1 MYMDKPFAFA
11 PVQKVK
17 ASQLVEQAIKRAII
31 GGTLNIGDKLPSEIE
46 LSEQFQVN
54 RSTVREA
61 IRSLTKLGIIHVKKG
76 PGQGSFVVENL
87 PRTLSEKF
95 EFFMELKKITLDQ
108 VLEFRI
114 VIETSTA
121 EFAAQRRVEED
132 LQNLK
137 RILAVDR
144 DQKMEIRSLV
154 GASLSFHLGIA
165 AAAKSPLLYLILE
178 SIAEL
183 LRRCIVQTVSSREE
197 PSESIQEHCAIYN
210 AVFEGN
216 SLKAKNLMLLH
227 LQSYRQRLKELG
239 INLLWEGPASDSGL
253 PERFKQVSL

>member
-1 MYMDKPFAFA
+1 MNDPFTFA
-11 PVQKVK
+11 PIQKVK

-31 GGTLNIGDKLPSEIE
+31 DGTLTIGDKLPSELD
-46 LSEQFQVN
+46 LSKQFRVN

-76 PGQGSFVVENL
+76 PGQGSFLVENL

-121 EFAAQRRVEED
+121 EFAAQRRAEED
-132 LQNLK
+132 LQSLK

-144 DQKMEIRSLV
+144 DRKMEIGSLV
-154 GASLSFHLGIA
+154 GSSLSFHLGIA
-165 AAAKSPLLYLILE
+165 AAAKSPLLSLILE

-183 LRRCIVQTVSSREE
+183 LHRCMVQTVSSRED
-197 PSESIQEHCAIYN
+197 PSESIQEHYEIYN
-210 AVFEGN
+210 AVLEGN
-216 SLKAKNLMLLH
+216 SIKARHLMLLH
-227 LQSYRQRLKELG
+227 LQSYRKRLKELG
-239 INLLWEGPASDSGL
+239 INLLWEGPGIDSGL
-253 PERFKQVSL
+253 PEHFKQVSL

>member
-1 MYMDKPFAFA
+1 MSDAFTFV
-11 PVQKVK
+11 PIQKVK

-31 GGTLNIGDKLPSEIE
+31 DGSLAIGDKLPSEVD
-46 LSEQFQVN
+46 LSKQFRVN
-54 RSTVREA
+54 RSTIREA

-76 PGQGSFVVENL
+76 PGQGSFLVENL

-95 EFFMELKKITLDQ
+95 EFFMEFKKITLDQ

-121 EFAAQRRVEED
+121 EFAAQRREEED
-132 LQNLK
+132 LQNIK
-137 RILAVDR
+137 KILDVDR
-144 DQKMEIRSLV
+144 DQTMEIGSLV

-183 LRRCIVQTVSSREE
+183 LRRCIVQTVSSRED
-197 PSESIQEHCAIYN
+197 PSESIQEHYEIYN
-210 AVFEGN
+210 AILEGN
-216 SLKAKNLMLLH
+216 PLKARHLMFQH
-227 LQSYRQRLKELG
+227 LQSYRKRLKELG
-239 INLLWEGPASDSGL
+239 INLLWEGTGVDTGFS
-253 PERFKQVSL
+253 EHFKQISL